1 MCNLEKNSDT
11 AMMADDVQL
20 DETAVD
26 VSHKSLATEELYKEL
41 VKAKRGLSRQLGCI
55 FSGVDS
61 NGNAFARAFNV
72 GQMSP
77 QGALGIAPHIE
88 DRCRIMTDKTVASNK
103 LVFQKQAF
111 HSMMKDRY
119 RAMHG
124 WETRHINRYATFLA
138 YMWQFK
144 KMDENAKYDEALE
157 IVMENR
163 FSIPISMLQEY
174 RIFNPDDIEWRAA

>member
-11 AMMADDVQL
+11 AIMADNVHL

-26 VSHKSLATEELYKEL
+26 VSHKSLATEELDKEL
-41 VKAKRGLSRQLGCI
+41 VKAKRGLSRQLVYI

-77 QGALGIAPHIE
+77 QEALVIAPHIE

-103 LVFQKQAF
+103 LVF
-111 HSMMKDRY
+111 
-119 RAMHG
+119 
-124 WETRHINRYATFLA
+124 
-138 YMWQFK
+138 
-144 KMDENAKYDEALE
+144 
-157 IVMENR
+157 
-163 FSIPISMLQEY
+163 
-174 RIFNPDDIEWRAA
+174 